1 MSKKLPAIQ
10 FYTGDWL
17 KDEGVNLSSLAAQ
30 GLWINMLCYMNASPV
45 RGTLAKANG
54 EAMTVEDLAHLVR
67 ISVKDCQALLDE
79 LTRNNVPSLDLNGS
93 IPMYTSR
100 RMLADERV
108 RQRCAE
114 GGRKGGGN
122 PTFKTQG
129 QSVSERLK
137 GSSSSSSISS
147 STSTS
152 SSTSIY
158 IPPEKVGSMYG
169 SNVQDAAEQVWLTI
183 PAKRRRQPSTT
194 KKAIQVAIGQEIED
208 YDNLDDVVR
217 HLSDSVSAYYR
228 SPEGE
233 GGYYVYPAKFFD
245 EERYKEAKEAWNGR
259 EKARNGL

>member
-30 GLWINMLCYMNASPV
+30 GLWINMLCYMNAAPV

-54 EAMTVEDLAHLVR
+54 EPMTVEDLAHLVR
-67 ISVKDCQALLDE
+67 ITPAVCKGLLDE
-79 LTRNNVPSLDLNGS
+79 LVSNNVPTVEYDGAKV
-93 IPMYTSR
+93 PMYVSR
-100 RMLADERV
+100 RMVADERV

-122 PTFKTQG
+122 PTFQTQG
-129 QSVSERLK
+129 QRVVKRLK
-137 GSSSSSSISS
+137 GSSSSSSL

-152 SSTSIY
+152 TSID

-194 KKAIQVAIGQEIED
+194 KKAIGLAIGQEIE
-208 YDNLDDVVR
+208 NHETLDEVVR
-217 HLSDSVSAYYR
+217 HLSGVVTAYYR

-233 GGYYVYPAKFFD
+233 GEFYVYPAKFFD
-245 EERYKEAKEAWNGR
+245 EQRYLEPSEAWNGR